1 MSKHTPGPW
10 RWEINR
16 TSKSIHLVG
25 GRPRFDKTVMDFERW
40 GMSRAAPRFNA
51 EITGDEFNVMQRVCD
66 RPDWIAPFPG
76 RDHHADWCASVI
88 HPDAMLIAAAPDLL
102 AMLVEAHD
110 IIDAIG
116 QPETAEVA
124 ARMRATIAKAKG
136 EA

>member
-10 RWEINR
+10 RTGKGAGSR
-16 TSKSIHLVG
+16 YTVY
-25 GRPRFDKTVMDFERW
+25 DKF
-40 GMSRAAPRFNA
+40 S
-51 EITGDEFNVMQRVCD
+51 QRVGD
-66 RPDWIAPFPG
+66 FFEGVMATQRSDEE
-76 RDHHADWCASVI
+76 CA
-88 HPDAMLIAAAPDLL
+88 ANARLGAAAPDLL

-136 EA
+136 EE

>member
-40 GMSRAAPRFNA
+40 GMGRAAPRFNA

-76 RDHHADWCASVI
+76 RDHHADWCAAVT

-116 QPETAEVA
+116 QPDAADVA
-124 ARMRATIAKAKG
+124 ARMRATIAQAKG
-136 EA
+136 ES

>member
-10 RWEINR
+10 RTGKGAGSR
-16 TSKSIHLVG
+16 YTVY
-25 GRPRFDKTVMDFERW
+25 DKF
-40 GMSRAAPRFNA
+40 S
-51 EITGDEFNVMQRVCD
+51 QRVGD
-66 RPDWIAPFPG
+66 FLEGVMATQRSDEE
-76 RDHHADWCASVI
+76 CA
-88 HPDAMLIAAAPDLL
+88 ANARLGAAAPDLL

-124 ARMRATIAKAKG
+124 ARMLATIAKAEG